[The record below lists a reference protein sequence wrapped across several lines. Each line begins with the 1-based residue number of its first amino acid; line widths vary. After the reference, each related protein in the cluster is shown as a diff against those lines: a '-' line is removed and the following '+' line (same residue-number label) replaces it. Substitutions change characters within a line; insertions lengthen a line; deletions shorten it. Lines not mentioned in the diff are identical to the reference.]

1 MMTNAETTKT
11 STSDH
16 KTRAAD
22 AEFEAS
28 KAAAM
33 EAFDK
38 LLEARNH
45 FQNAATA
52 AGIDLKHEALEQL
65 LAGKSKAQDLGQELS
80 ELAKTKPGTTV
91 ALAFLGGFV
100 LAQLLGRR

>member
-1 MMTNAETTKT
+1 MMSAD
-11 STSDH
+11 STQYSASDYSA
-16 KTRAAD
+16 KQAD

-28 KAAAM
+28 KAAAL

-38 LLEARNH
+38 LLEARKH

-52 AGIDLKHEALEQL
+52 AGVDLKHEALEQL
-65 LAGKSKAQDLGQELS
+65 MAGKSKAQDFGQELT

-91 ALAFLGGFV
+91 AIAFLGGFV
-100 LAQLLGRR
+100 LAQLLGRK

>member
-1 MMTNAETTKT
+1 MSADSVK
-11 STSDH
+11 SSAADH
-16 KTRAAD
+16 KSNQAD

-28 KAAAM
+28 KAAAL

-38 LLEARNH
+38 LLEARKH

-52 AGIDLKHEALEQL
+52 AGVDLKHEAIEQL
-65 LAGKSKAQDLGQELS
+65 MASKSKAQDFGAELS
-80 ELAKTKPGTTV
+80 ELAKTKPSTTV
-91 ALAFLGGFV
+91 AIAFLGGFV

>member
-1 MMTNAETTKT
+1 MMSAE
-11 STSDH
+11 STQSSTADH
-16 KTRAAD
+16 QTHQAD

-28 KAAAM
+28 KAAAL

-45 FQNAATA
+45 FKNAATA
-52 AGIDLKHEALEQL
+52 AGIDLKHEAIEQL
-65 LAGKSKAQDLGQELS
+65 MASKSKALDFGEELS

-91 ALAFLGGFV
+91 AIAFLGGFV